1 MQCNRAA
8 PLFAPNRLCRSAS
21 AYLRRFGRDED
32 GALIILA
39 LVLMWLMVFMGTF
52 AIDVMRFETTRT
64 TLQNT
69 LDRATLAAASLTQT
83 LDGEDVVNDYFA
95 KAGMSDYL
103 DSVTVREGINFR
115 EVEATATA
123 LSDPISKFMDQ
134 PEMAAYM
141 ETEMTTGQKS
151 NWRQQGLDYTGF
163 VIGGHSKAEQ
173 RVTNVEITL
182 VLDISGSMNSNS
194 KLTNLKTAAKEFVD
208 TVLSSDPE
216 HRIAIALVP
225 FNGQV
230 NLGTVLGQKYNRTH
244 DNNSTGVDCV
254 DLPASTYSQLG
265 MSRSLGLPMT
275 ADADT
280 YSSTNQTTSF
290 VSYTDSNAVPNDA
303 NQWCPSS
310 TANIVR
316 LPTTNAAT
324 LKTQI
329 QGLTAIGATSINA
342 GLNWG
347 MALMDP
353 GARPMFSQLI
363 SANKMESFIE
373 GRPYDYD
380 DREAMKVIVLMT
392 DGEHFAEERVNN
404 DYKAGNST
412 LYKGTDGNYS
422 IYHATRAGSSKY
434 WVPYNATWQATPWK
448 SGTVQT
454 WQQVWSQFRLSYVA
468 WQFYARAFGSSGTG
482 RTNAYNDAMTLFKQT
497 TPTST
502 MDSQL
507 ATICNLSKNAGVTI
521 YGIAFEAPTKGQA
534 AISNCASSPAHYF
547 NAQGLQI
554 KTAFRTIASN
564 ISQLRL
570 TQ

>member
-1 MQCNRAA
+1 MPRKQATQWTDLCHGAA
-8 PLFAPNRLCRSAS
+8 AR
-21 AYLRRFGRDED
+21 LRRFGRDED
-32 GALIILA
+32 GALIIFA
-39 LVLMWLMVFMGTF
+39 LILLWLMVFMGTF
-52 AIDVMRFETTRT
+52 AIDIMRFETTRT

-83 LDGEDVVNDYFA
+83 LDAEGVVNDYFA
-95 KAGMSDYL
+95 KAGMSSYL
-103 DSVTVREGINFR
+103 KSVDVREGINFR
-115 EVEATATA
+115 EVEANATA
-123 LSDPISKFMDQ
+123 NSEPISKFMDSFN
-134 PEMAAYM
+134 M
-141 ETEMTTGQKS
+141 ETRMDSDLNDMEAQKGLAFTGVEIS
-151 NWRQQGLDYTGF
+151 
-163 VIGGHSKAEQ
+163 GHSKAEQ

-230 NLGTVLGQKYNRTH
+230 NLGSVLGQKYNRTY
-244 DNNSTGVDCV
+244 DNLAAGVDCV
-254 DLPASTYSQLG
+254 DLPSTIYNQLG

-275 ADADT
+275 ANADT
-280 YSSTNQTTSF
+280 FSGTNQTTSF
-290 VSYTDSNAVPNDA
+290 VSYTDGNAVPTETNK
-303 NQWCPSS
+303 WCPSS
-310 TANIVR
+310 TTNIVR
-316 LPTTNAAT
+316 LPSTNAAA
-324 LKTQI
+324 LKGYI
-329 QGLTAIGATSINA
+329 QGLTAVGATSINA

-353 GARPMFSQLI
+353 GARPMFSQFI
-363 SANKMESFIE
+363 SANKMESAIE

-380 DREAMKVIVLMT
+380 DREAMKIIVLMT
-392 DGEHFAEERVNN
+392 DGEHFAEERVTN
-404 DYKAGNST
+404 DYKSGDST

-422 IYHATRAGSSKY
+422 IYHATRAGTNKY
-434 WVPYNATWQATPWK
+434 WIPYNATWQATPWK
-448 SGTVQT
+448 SGVVQS
-454 WQQVWSQFRLSYVA
+454 WPQVWSKFRLSYVA

-482 RTNAYNDAMTLFKQT
+482 RTNAYNSAMDAFKDV
-497 TPTST
+497 TST
-502 MDSQL
+502 SAMDTQL
-507 ATICNLSKNAGVTI
+507 SSICSLSKASGVTI
-521 YGIAFEAPTKGQA
+521 YGIAFEAPTNGQK
-534 AISNCASSPAHYF
+534 AISSCASSPAHYF